1 MSHVYIWKKKPRRS
15 LEFKFKKGKQNII
28 PQEIKEMLAS
38 LNRLAQNDL
47 KLHNALERLNLV
59 LVIYIIWKGP
69 KQDSPKRPKV
79 T

>member
-1 MSHVYIWKKKPRRS
+1 
-15 LEFKFKKGKQNII
+15 
-28 PQEIKEMLAS
+28 MLV
-38 LNRLAQNDL
+38 QNDL
-47 KLHNALERLNLV
+47 KLHNAWKRTIKLKDLNMIAQSDLKLRSALERLNLV